1 MPKYGTC
8 TCSITIYIAVQGC
21 GTLVVILATC
31 SAAVCG
37 LVIKLIHCVGSNI
50 LKEKY
55 DKMVDAINSGVVD
68 ETKATCKTN
77 F

>member
-1 MPKYGTC
+1 MSTSMVRVCMVTC
-8 TCSITIYIAVQGC
+8 LSASVCKSNEAVIPV
-21 GTLVVILATC
+21 LHKILFVFC
-31 SAAVCG
+31 
-37 LVIKLIHCVGSNI
+37 LLLLFNKGSTI